1 MKACQNPLHDCGNE
15 NDKDSKVTNPRAHGL
30 GDVLNVYKYLEADR
44 RGWPKHIVNSCCVCL
59 GVCLKKEEFKCNLNK
74 DLQIPLYEKV
84 HHLETLLS
92 SL

>member
-15 NDKDSKVTNPRAHGL
+15 NDKDSKVTNLRAHGL

-59 GVCLKKEEFKCNLNK
+59 GVCFKKEGFKCNLNK